1 MKNIFLNRSNL
12 LKFIILINSL
22 ILFIFILIFLKLI
35 NFVKEEEDKKIFNS
49 LEHNAE
55 YFKIKRQNLYED
67 LRFISYLYTI
77 NDFLKNSSDPL
88 VKIRFLNKVKEI
100 HSAYSEIISITLFDK
115 DSKIIF
121 SENYKTVF
129 DTILFYNSKI
139 EKTIKLS
146 QLKPYGEQVIFD
158 AYIPVFDKTTE
169 EFIGTIK
176 LNIDFYKF
184 YSFEKGHFFPF
195 KDINTFFIQLDKE
208 SLYFFQITDYKPEMK
223 FYKIYDFENIFEK
236 FNSQNTFVLYSKNEN
251 KKFYCSIKKVDENEY
266 FIAYI
271 DYKKY
276 ISNIIR
282 VILYTIIFVVF
293 VTTFIDLILIF
304 IYLLINNL
312 IYKKEIENKKEIEK
326 TKKYL
331 ETLLNSSPLYILDIT
346 RDLKINFFINDSAKI
361 FFNSDK
367 NNFDFRNILLKDDY
381 AMLKNCIENFYE
393 NKDKNFDSFETKVK
407 VDLDERYL
415 TFLLSPIKDQDGE
428 ILSILVIISD
438 ITDLKNY
445 ELDLEDKNKKLLF
458 TLQQLEST
466 NEELQTSEEELLAT
480 EEELKYQIEEL
491 EKKSKILHETE
502 EKFKIALK
510 NSNISVFVQDRDLKY
525 NYGFN
530 IPDNI
535 PFEMLF
541 EKVDDDI
548 FKGKNVEKFIRM
560 KNLAIT
566 NGEKFSGEIE
576 LIFFKTKHYFLY
588 TIEPFYSKDEKISG
602 VLTALQDISEKVEM
616 QKELMQVFKLEAL
629 GNLAGGIAHDFNNI
643 LAGIIGN
650 AEILDM
656 RIGEDQELSKYIKSI
671 IKISESA
678 SKLTKQLLSFARK
691 GKYQNVDFSIHKVIN
706 EVCDILERTI
716 DRRIRIEQHL
726 KAKPSSIKGDPSQIE
741 TALMNLIINSKDA
754 IMEKGGDGR
763 IEIRTESIIVDEN
776 FNRFLNTKLENGTYI
791 HISVSDD
798 GIGMDD
804 ETKKHIFEPF
814 FTTKDVGKGTGLG
827 LASVYGTIK
836 NHKGYIDFYS
846 ERFKGTTFNIYLP
859 LSTTEIEE
867 EVEKEGETTLSLNI
881 KKSILIIDDEESIRN
896 SCKEIFEKE
905 GLKVL
910 TAKDGIEGIEIFEKN
925 KEEIDLIILDMIMPK
940 MSGKETFIGL
950 KKLNRDI
957 PIILCSGYSEE
968 GEAEEII
975 NMGVEA
981 FLQKPYRMKTLIETI
996 KKILK

>member
-12 LKFIILINSL
+12 LKFIILINTL
-22 ILFIFILIFLKLI
+22 IFFIFVLIFLKQI
-35 NFVKEEEDKKIFNS
+35 NIVKQEEDKKIFNS
-49 LEHNAE
+49 LEHNHE
-55 YFKIKRQNLYED
+55 YFKIKKQNLYED
-67 LRFISYLYTI
+67 LEFISYLYTI
-77 NDFLKNSSDPL
+77 NDFLKNSSDPF
-88 VKIRFLNKVKEI
+88 VRERFLNKVKEI
-100 HSAYSEIISITLFDK
+100 HNAYNEIVSITLFDRDNK
-115 DSKIIF
+115 LIF
-121 SENYKTVF
+121 SENNENYS
-129 DTILFYNSKI
+129 DTTLLVSSTI

-146 QLKPYGEQVIFD
+146 KIKPSGEKSIFD
-158 AYIPVFDKTTE
+158 AYIPVFDKTTQK
-169 EFIGTIK
+169 FIGTIE
-176 LNIDFYKF
+176 LDIDFYKF

-195 KDINTFFIQLDKE
+195 KDLNTYFIQLDRE
-208 SLYFFQITDYKPEMK
+208 SLYFFQITDYKPEIK
-223 FYKIYDFENIFEK
+223 FHEIYDFSNIFE
-236 FNSQNTFVLYSKNEN
+236 NLDIQSTFVLYSQKEN
-251 KKFYCSIKKVDENEY
+251 KKFYSSMVKVDENEY
-266 FIAYI
+266 LIACI

-276 ISNIIR
+276 VSNIIR
-282 VILYTIIFVVF
+282 VLLYTFLFFIFI
-293 VTTFIDLILIF
+293 TTFFDLVLIF
-304 IYLLINNL
+304 IYLLINNFL
-312 IYKKEIENKKEIEK
+312 YRKEIENKKEIEK

-346 RDLKINFFINDSAKI
+346 QDLKINFFINDSAKI

-367 NNFDFRNILLKDDY
+367 NNFDFRNILLKEDY
-381 AMLKNCIENFYE
+381 AKLKNCVEKFYQD
-393 NKDKNFDSFETKVK
+393 KDKNFDSFETKVK

-428 ILSILVIISD
+428 ILSVLVIISD

-576 LIFFKTKHYFLY
+576 LIFFKTKHYFFY

-656 RIGEDQELSKYIKSI
+656 RIGDDQELSKYIKSI

-691 GKYQNVDFSIHKVIN
+691 GKYQNIDFSVHKIIN

-754 IMEKGGDGR
+754 IMEKGGDGK
-763 IEIRTESIIVDEN
+763 IEIRTETIIVDEN

-791 HISVSDD
+791 HVSVSDD
-798 GIGMDD
+798 GIGMDE

-867 EVEKEGETTLSLNI
+867 EVEKEGETTLNLNM

-896 SCKEIFEKE
+896 SCKEMLEKE
-905 GLKVL
+905 GVKVL

-925 KEEIDLIILDMIMPK
+925 REEIDLVILDMIMPK
-940 MSGKETFIGL
+940 MSGKETFIGI